1 MKRGGILNAALNEA
15 ISRLG
20 HGDLVVV
27 ADRGLPVPP
36 GVAVVDLALVAGIPS
51 FAQVAHALQ
60 EEVVFEAGLAA
71 EESADSDARDL
82 ITSRFPDIEFVS
94 HSELKR
100 RSASAR
106 LFVRTGDQTPYANVV
121 LRCGV
126 AF

>member
-20 HGDLVVV
+20 HGDVVVV
-27 ADRGLPVPP
+27 ADRGLPLPAGVP
-36 GVAVVDLALVAGIPS
+36 VVDLALVAGVPS
-51 FAQVAHALQ
+51 FALVVDALI
-60 EEVVFEAGLAA
+60 EEVVFEACCAA
-71 EESADSDARDL
+71 TESEGSDAASL
-82 ITSRFPDIEFVS
+82 ITSRFADVEYVA
-94 HSELKR
+94 HEELKR
-100 RSASAR
+100 RSAAAR

>member
-1 MKRGGILNAALNEA
+1 MKRGGILNAALNHA
-15 ISRLG
+15 ISGLG

-36 GVAVVDLALVAGIPS
+36 GVPLVDLALVAGIPS
-51 FAQVAHALQ
+51 FTDVVDALV
-60 EEVVFEAGLAA
+60 EEVVFEGCTAA
-71 EESADSDARDL
+71 SESAGAPAEAL
-82 ITSRFPDIEFVS
+82 IGSRFDDVEFVA
-94 HSELKR
+94 HAELKR